1 MFWRIFDRYPPFRLL
16 FKCTVK
22 PTNKHPL
29 DKLMVYWE
37 KPVVSTLFLTFEPML
52 RRPFS
57 LRPRY
62 LIRNATDATHSSR
75 RRFIQSRRPHSHST
89 AITTGKKFGC
99 VTNVISKWTIRTVRS
114 QWEWWCH
121 KRTISYKVQ
130 ILGSTKGAMQRLIYK
145 WQLQQGEVNLG
156 EVGDIK

>member
-1 MFWRIFDRYPPFRLL
+1 MFWRVFDRYPPFRLL

-75 RRFIQSRRPHSHST
+75 RRFIQSRRPLSHSM

-99 VTNVISKWTIRTVRS
+99 VTNVISKWTKQIVQRRWAWWS
-114 QWEWWCH
+114 HDEWLAI
-121 KRTISYKVQ
+121 KYKSWVQ
-130 ILGSTKGAMQRLIYK
+130 PEQMQRLIYK
-145 WQLQQGEVNLG
+145 WQLQHGRVNLG
-156 EVGDIK
+156 VWKNMK